1 LRIALVSTFR
11 ARCGIAT
18 HTLDLSEA
26 LTDKGIDVL
35 VVAEVKSAG
44 LDETQ
49 TTKVPYERVF
59 DRKDSSSWDKI
70 VPAAKLFGA
79 DILHVQHEGRI
90 FPGDSFRR
98 IASQAKKNGIKVVV
112 TFHSIPYFRDRALI
126 SPLASMLDLALS
138 YTEEGLRSLRAAGFR
153 HAEFIPHGVRE
164 YQERSVPEARRAM
177 DLNLESFIFSSSG
190 FIGGPKGLVETL
202 EVLKRVQGRIPD
214 ATFIHAGGLNP
225 TMMQS
230 NRPYLAYLDNMI
242 KQLGIRSSDFILTGY
257 VPDNLL
263 PVYGQ
268 ASDMIVLNYYPS
280 GVVSASGTFARAG
293 VSLYRPI
300 ITVDG
305 TIRIEEA
312 LHGETCWKVPFNSP
326 DKMAEAIVYLYD
338 HPEIQKRLV
347 EGQRK
352 YVMQNNWHN
361 VAHRH
366 IQLYNRLLEQ
376 PFLDERQLYA
386 RDRP

>member
-1 LRIALVSTFR
+1 MRIALVSTFR

-26 LTDKGIDVL
+26 LTYKGIDVL
-35 VVAEVKSAG
+35 VVAEAKSAG

-59 DRKDSSSWDKI
+59 DRKYSSSWDKI
-70 VPAAKLFGA
+70 APAAKQFGA
-79 DILHVQHEGRI
+79 DILHVQHEGLI

-98 IASQAKKNGIKVVV
+98 IASQAEKNGIKVVV
-112 TFHSIPYFRDRALI
+112 TFHSIPYFKDRALI
-126 SPLASMLDLALS
+126 SPLASMVDLALS
-138 YTEEGLRSLRAAGFR
+138 YTEEGFRTLRAAGFR
-153 HAEFIPHGVRE
+153 HAQFIPHGVRE
-164 YQERSVPEARRAM
+164 YQEKSVHEARRAM
-177 DLNLESFIFSSSG
+177 DLPRESFIFSSSG

-202 EVLKRVQGRIPD
+202 EVLKKVQEKIPD

-225 TMMQS
+225 SMMQS

-242 KQLGIRSSDFILTGY
+242 KQLGIRSSDFVLTGY
-257 VPDNLL
+257 VPDDLL
-263 PVYGQ
+263 PIYGQ

-280 GVVSASGTFARAG
+280 GVASASGTFARAG

-300 ITVDG
+300 VTVNG
-305 TIRIEEA
+305 TRRVEEA
-312 LHGETCWKVPFNSP
+312 IHGETCWKVPFNNP
-326 DKMAEAIVYLYD
+326 EKMAEAIVYLYE

-352 YVMQNNWHN
+352 YVTQNNWLK
-361 VAHRH
+361 VAGKH
-366 IQLYNRLLEQ
+366 IQLYERLLGTAQ
-376 PFLDERQLYA
+376 VQ
-386 RDRP
+386 